1 MFPFLIQPSSPEN
14 PASAGFQQRGLEM
27 QAFAADGTK
36 PTRAYGLN
44 DDFSPTLQQL
54 MIHFSGT
61 AQQSSERI
69 ANIQGELDEARHVMV
84 NNIESV
90 LERGEKIE
98 LLVDKTESLNHQA
111 FRFAKGA
118 RSLRREMWLQNLKMV
133 LCVLFVVGLA
143 ALFISMMACGADFAK
158 CRHDPPP
165 PPPHPFLPPPR
176 PVVPPPSPSLP
187 PPLPSSPP

>member
-1 MFPFLIQPSSPEN
+1 
-14 PASAGFQQRGLEM
+14 M

-143 ALFISMMACGADFAK
+143 VIHQ
-158 CRHDPPP
+158 HDG
-165 PPPHPFLPPPR
+165 LR
-176 PVVPPPSPSLP
+176 RRL
-187 PPLPSSPP
+187 LPSAATTHRRRRRTRSCRRRAHYCRRHRRACATLAVIAAVSGSRSHIHVPRGETRATRR